1 MSEEVDAHVLRRYE
15 MGDRVGKGA
24 YGIVWKSKDRQTGVR
39 FGDEFR
45 ARALA
50 SPRGLNTDG
59 VPPLCSRRPA
69 EDCGAEKD
77 L

>member
-1 MSEEVDAHVLRRYE
+1 

-24 YGIVWKSKDRQTGVR
+24 YGIVWKSKDRKTGVR
-39 FGDEFR
+39 FLDAFR

-59 VPPLCSRRPA
+59 VPPPLLAAPRR
-69 EDCGAEKD
+69 G
-77 L
+77 LWR